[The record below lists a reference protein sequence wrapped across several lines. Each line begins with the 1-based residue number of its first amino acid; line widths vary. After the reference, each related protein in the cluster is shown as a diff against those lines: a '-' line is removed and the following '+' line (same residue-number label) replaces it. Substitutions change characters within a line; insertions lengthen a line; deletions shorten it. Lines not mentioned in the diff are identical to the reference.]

1 MLKYLSL
8 LTERKQMY
16 KLTVLYDG
24 DVFATYQYSD
34 ALQAFEAF
42 ARCIDV
48 GFAENEATYNLSMPT
63 GKMYTKNFNR
73 AGLVSAK

>member
-1 MLKYLSL
+1 
-8 LTERKQMY
+8 MY
-16 KLTVLYDG
+16 KLVVLYDG
-24 DVFATYQYSD
+24 EIFATYQYSD

-48 GFAENEATYNLSMPT
+48 GFAENEATYNLSMPS